1 MARMNAVSLLLDAIA
16 NSPLLFWGAGLMLVA
31 AAGLGLL
38 TWWRRPVESIR
49 RWGPVVVA
57 GLAGTGMTLLAFISL
72 HQAARQE
79 YEAVFQVQAMTRVN
93 VINNAFSYIVDELAD
108 TAHFFEASEQ
118 VRVDEFARF
127 CHSSVDQRPVALAML
142 WCPCGWPAAAPGLG
156 RVPVAYCQSLSVSP
170 MILPGTDLAAD
181 PLYRRTMEAAAS
193 SGQPLATAPFA
204 IQGVSQPAHCG
215 VLVFMPVYGG
225 AAMPQGA
232 AERRSALQGFVV
244 GAYDVVRIL
253 QHAIGQLP
261 EVGFN
266 HKITDRHAPPGSAA
280 VADLLARRGEPLT
293 PEQLAREPSL
303 VRPVR
308 FAGCDWT
315 VSIVPSTAFRQAHG
329 STWHASS
336 LAFGL
341 LLTLLAMLYLQQLQS
356 GRLQAERLVAERTA
370 QLQTKQESLIES
382 EARHRI
388 VADNTYT
395 WEFWQSPDGQ
405 FVYVSPSCERISGYP
420 AAAFIANPGLMTQIV
435 HPDDQ
440 DLYGKSRGG
449 EPILADKEIEFRILR
464 ADGEI
469 RWIAQACQPLF
480 GPGNRCLGIRGSNR
494 DVTRQHRFQLLQ
506 TARNQAFDKIATG
519 ASLAETL
526 AAFVP
531 PVGHALPGHAF
542 AIDLLD
548 EAGMRLHT
556 AAAVGI
562 PESFRQA
569 TAELEMGP
577 AAAASGVAVQRKCRV
592 VVADLATHPSWMAF
606 RDAARKA
613 GLASAWTE
621 PVRAASGAVI
631 GALTIYSGQSRLP
644 GEEELEML
652 SEIGQLA
659 GLVVEHAK
667 VVQSLRDRDARIQRL
682 GDNLPAGTIY
692 QLLCLPDGR
701 RRFLYLSEGIEAI
714 AGISMAPLLADAE
727 PLYQA
732 MPPLERARLIA
743 AEQTAMDSRSALDLK
758 VKVLLP
764 DAEVHWLH
772 FRAAPHRQDDGA
784 TLWDGIILDVTEQAQ
799 AEQKL
804 RKMEM
809 AIEQSPAVVV
819 ITDPKGTIE
828 FVNPSFER
836 STGYSSAEVIGL
848 NPRVLK
854 SELYPPAFYQN
865 LWDTVLAGNVWKGEL
880 CNRRKDGSFYW
891 ELAAITVIRD
901 ADGSISHLLAVKED
915 ITSRKQVE
923 TELEKAKIQAEEANR
938 AKSLFLAN
946 MSHEIRTPLNA
957 ILGFSQLLRH
967 DPAVTPQQAQR
978 LDSIS
983 RGGEHLL
990 ALISDILEMSKIEAG
1005 RIVCNPVPINLRRL
1019 FDDLEAMF
1027 RIRTDAKRLMF
1038 SVEHLG
1044 ELPEQ
1049 VEADEGKLRQIL
1061 INLLGNAVKFTEKG
1075 GIVLRIRSF
1084 PAETAGAIR
1093 LVVEVEDTGPGIAP
1107 AELERLFT
1115 SFAQTS
1121 SGIKAGGGTGLGLA
1135 ISREFARIMGGEIT
1149 VASALGSG
1157 STFTFE
1163 MVAPLTTKPVP
1174 VADARRVIGLQPGQ
1188 PPCRVL
1194 VVDDKEENRDL
1205 LTAML
1210 RPLGFEIRE
1219 SADGEQA
1226 VADVAAWRPQV
1237 ILMDLRMPVMDGL
1250 EATRRIRAGAG
1261 PEIVKIIAVTASAFD
1276 EDRQAAQAA
1285 GVDGFIAKPF
1295 RESELL
1301 ESLQRLAGVEY
1312 VYAVIDTE
1320 WPAADQPGPA
1330 ATLSKAL
1337 ADDLRQAV
1345 QNGDLEALETA
1356 IGQLKPVDPVAAEH
1370 LRQLV
1375 AGFEYER
1382 LIQWLDASAG

>member
-1 MARMNAVSLLLDAIA
+1 M
-16 NSPLLFWGAGLMLVA
+16 
-31 AAGLGLL
+31 
-38 TWWRRPVESIR
+38 
-49 RWGPVVVA
+49 
-57 GLAGTGMTLLAFISL
+57 
-72 HQAARQE
+72 
-79 YEAVFQVQAMTRVN
+79 
-93 VINNAFSYIVDELAD
+93 
-108 TAHFFEASEQ
+108 
-118 VRVDEFARF
+118 
-127 CHSSVDQRPVALAML
+127 
-142 WCPCGWPAAAPGLG
+142 
-156 RVPVAYCQSLSVSP
+156 
-170 MILPGTDLAAD
+170 
-181 PLYRRTMEAAAS
+181 
-193 SGQPLATAPFA
+193 
-204 IQGVSQPAHCG
+204 
-215 VLVFMPVYGG
+215 
-225 AAMPQGA
+225 
-232 AERRSALQGFVV
+232 
-244 GAYDVVRIL
+244 
-253 QHAIGQLP
+253 
-261 EVGFN
+261 
-266 HKITDRHAPPGSAA
+266 
-280 VADLLARRGEPLT
+280 
-293 PEQLAREPSL
+293 
-303 VRPVR
+303 
-308 FAGCDWT
+308 
-315 VSIVPSTAFRQAHG
+315 
-329 STWHASS
+329 
-336 LAFGL
+336 
-341 LLTLLAMLYLQQLQS
+341 
-356 GRLQAERLVAERTA
+356 
-370 QLQTKQESLIES
+370 
-382 EARHRI
+382 
-388 VADNTYT
+388 
-395 WEFWQSPDGQ
+395 
-405 FVYVSPSCERISGYP
+405 
-420 AAAFIANPGLMTQIV
+420 
-435 HPDDQ
+435 
-440 DLYGKSRGG
+440 
-449 EPILADKEIEFRILR
+449 
-464 ADGEI
+464 
-469 RWIAQACQPLF
+469 
-480 GPGNRCLGIRGSNR
+480 
-494 DVTRQHRFQLLQ
+494 
-506 TARNQAFDKIATG
+506 
-519 ASLAETL
+519 
-526 AAFVP
+526 
-531 PVGHALPGHAF
+531 
-542 AIDLLD
+542 
-548 EAGMRLHT
+548 
-556 AAAVGI
+556 
-562 PESFRQA
+562 
-569 TAELEMGP
+569 
-577 AAAASGVAVQRKCRV
+577 
-592 VVADLATHPSWMAF
+592 
-606 RDAARKA
+606 
-613 GLASAWTE
+613 
-621 PVRAASGAVI
+621 
-631 GALTIYSGQSRLP
+631 
-644 GEEELEML
+644 
-652 SEIGQLA
+652 
-659 GLVVEHAK
+659 
-667 VVQSLRDRDARIQRL
+667 
-682 GDNLPAGTIY
+682 
-692 QLLCLPDGR
+692 
-701 RRFLYLSEGIEAI
+701 
-714 AGISMAPLLADAE
+714 
-727 PLYQA
+727 
-732 MPPLERARLIA
+732 
-743 AEQTAMDSRSALDLK
+743 
-758 VKVLLP
+758 
-764 DAEVHWLH
+764 
-772 FRAAPHRQDDGA
+772 
-784 TLWDGIILDVTEQAQ
+784 
-799 AEQKL
+799 
-804 RKMEM
+804 
-809 AIEQSPAVVV
+809 
-819 ITDPKGTIE
+819 
-828 FVNPSFER
+828 
-836 STGYSSAEVIGL
+836 
-848 NPRVLK
+848 
-854 SELYPPAFYQN
+854 
-865 LWDTVLAGNVWKGEL
+865 AGNVWKGEL

-1019 FDDLEAMF
+1019 FDDLEVMF

-1049 VEADEGKLRQIL
+1049 VEVDENKLRQIL

-1276 EDRQAAQAA
+1276 EDRQTAQAA

-1301 ESLQRLAGVEY
+1301 ELLQRLAGVEY
-1312 VYAVIDTE
+1312 VYAVIDAE

-1345 QNGDLEALETA
+1345 QNGDLEALEVA